1 MASTIR
7 FHPPR
12 IEVPP
17 EVRWMLLRAF
27 GPPGAPFPAAGEPP
41 LAPAAV
47 LAAARRF
54 EVSARIGARQGRARL
69 SGELAAGMIEAAGA
83 ESAAGFQRDQA
94 AAAALGLRLL
104 ALAGEVAAAA
114 APLGIPLAFLKFA
127 ALEAAGFT
135 ALGARSACD
144 IDVLVPEER
153 ADDLQRAL
161 LARGWRLSGM
171 PPSEHQLAPVE
182 HPYGG
187 IVEVHRMVLG
197 VRLDGGASA
206 TLEALAASGLLRPD
220 LPDLPGS
227 CSTPAAEVLAAHAL
241 VHGIGQHGYWPASYS
256 LLKMIADLI
265 DLGFHEDGALAAR
278 AAALVARDVT
288 AAEAAAVRSLCGA
301 LAAGTDLL
309 AAGDGSS
316 DVSPALLLLRHILAG
331 RLDAEYAA
339 ALRLGFF
346 RSQPSDR
353 GPAERLLRSTFSAVF
368 LTRGQIDAIYG
379 PPRGSLGYLGRR
391 LARPFD
397 LLRRLGGYVAR
408 TVRLRSDRPRGG
420 S

>member
-1 MASTIR
+1 
-7 FHPPR
+7 
-12 IEVPP
+12 
-17 EVRWMLLRAF
+17 MLLRAF
-27 GPPGAPFPAAGEPP
+27 GPVDPIEAGDPIDPAAA
-41 LAPAAV
+41 LV
-47 LAAARRF
+47 AARRF
-54 EVSARIGARQGRARL
+54 EMSARIASRQRRAWL
-69 SGELAAGMIEAAGA
+69 TGELVAGAAGA

-104 ALAGEVAAAA
+104 ALAGEVAEAA
-114 APLGIPLAFLKFA
+114 APLGIPLILLKFA

-144 IDVLVPEER
+144 LDVLAPEER

-161 LARGWRLSGM
+161 LALGWRLSGM

-182 HPYGG
+182 HPQGG

-206 TLEALAASGLLRPD
+206 TVESLARHGLLRPLPG
-220 LPDLPGS
+220 LPDS
-227 CSTPAAEVLAAHAL
+227 CSAPAAEVLAAHAL

-256 LLKMIADLI
+256 LLKMVADLI
-265 DLGFHEDGALAAR
+265 DLGFHADEALAGR
-278 AAALVARDVT
+278 AAALVARDVS
-288 AAEAAAVRSLCGA
+288 AGEAAAVRSLCAA

-309 AAGDGSS
+309 AGGDPS
-316 DVSPALLLLRHILAG
+316 SPAAVLLRHILAG
-331 RLDAEYAA
+331 RLDAGYAA
-339 ALRLGFF
+339 SLRLGFF

-353 GPAERLLRSTFSAVF
+353 RPAARFLRSVFGAVF

-379 PPRGSLGYLGRR
+379 PPRHELGYLGRR

-397 LLRRLGGYVAR
+397 LLRRLSRYSAR
-408 TVRLRSDRPRGG
+408 TVRLRLDRPDDG

>member
-1 MASTIR
+1 MPVSTIR

-12 IEVPP
+12 FEASP

-27 GPPGAPFPAAGEPP
+27 GPPGAPFPGGIDATVA
-41 LAPAAV
+41 

-54 EVSARIGARQGRARL
+54 EVSARIASRQGRAGL
-69 SGELAAGMIEAAGA
+69 TGELGEG
-83 ESAAGFQRDQA
+83 AAGFLRDQA
-94 AAAALGLRLL
+94 AAAAVGLRLL
-104 ALAGEVAAAA
+104 ALAGDVAAAA

-135 ALGARSACD
+135 ALGARAACD
-144 IDVLVPEER
+144 IDVLVPEDR

-161 LARGWRLSGM
+161 LALGWRASGM
-171 PPSEHQLAPVE
+171 PPSEHQLAPVV
-182 HPYGG
+182 HPHGG

-206 TLEALAASGLLRPD
+206 TLGSLADHDLLH
-220 LPDLPGS
+220 G
-227 CSTPAAEVLAAHAL
+227 STPAAEVLAAHAL
-241 VHGIGQHGYWPASYS
+241 VHGIGQHGYWPASYA

-265 DLGFHEDGALAAR
+265 DLGFHADGALAAR
-278 AAALVARDVT
+278 AAALVAQDVT
-288 AAEAAAVRSLCGA
+288 ADEAAAVRSLCAA
-301 LAAGTDLL
+301 LAAGADLL
-309 AAGDGSS
+309 AGADLSS
-316 DVSPALLLLRHILAG
+316 PPALLLRHILAG
-331 RLDAEYAA
+331 RLDTEYAE

-353 GPAERLLRSTFSAVF
+353 GPAERLLRSVFGAVF

-379 PPRGSLGYLGRR
+379 PPQHPLGYLGRR

-397 LLRRLGGYVAR
+397 LLLRLGRYGVR
-408 TVRLRSDRPRGG
+408 TVRLRSDRSDRPGRSGG
-420 S
+420 GA